1 MSSLAPEVPTTGRQ
15 ALWMM
20 TCKAQVWWVLPSD
33 ILLTASFKCS
43 FFLGELRDTKI
54 FWPKWQPGTK
64 RSSNIFVCTYYDCQT
79 LSIASSQVLFLRLS
93 KIEN

>member
-15 ALWMM
+15 ALWIM

-43 FFLGELRDTKI
+43 FFLGELKDI
-54 FWPKWQPGTK
+54 
-64 RSSNIFVCTYYDCQT
+64 
-79 LSIASSQVLFLRLS
+79 
-93 KIEN
+93 